1 MNYGTGFTKA
11 TKKSIQ
17 TLRFREGRKKS
28 MYYLLS
34 VDVSVSSIVTRY
46 INILALTYLDIH

>member
-46 INILALTYLDIH
+46 INILDLTYLDIH